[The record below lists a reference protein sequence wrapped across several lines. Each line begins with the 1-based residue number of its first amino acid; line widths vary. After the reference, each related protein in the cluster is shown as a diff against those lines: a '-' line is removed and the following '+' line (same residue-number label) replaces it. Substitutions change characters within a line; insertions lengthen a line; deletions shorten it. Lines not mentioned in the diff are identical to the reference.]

1 MPKFHDSEV
10 VENSNGS
17 ISAYGMEW
25 PYDTDELTIHLWC
38 YKHDERSEGS
48 GKGERGTRWHH
59 FKWCVDLLWNLSNSP
74 RKVVWNPW
82 SDKMFNGMIDY
93 DYIGIAGCGSCV
105 SGDTKMLDP
114 ITNESPTIKE
124 LCDQNKRPT
133 VMTLHGP
140 VKADVPY
147 LKGRDRL
154 YEFEL
159 EDGSKIKCTA
169 KHRFLVEGSWM
180 EADQVEVGSAVFGY
194 DSIHQETTSDDDLL
208 NLQPDVP
215 RWMQKPEDYR
225 GDYFAYYRLCGE
237 QLRLARESAL
247 ESPLQQADARKCSGY
262 ASSHSGDSCGV
273 LGCNH
278 PYQSISLS
286 TDSAS
291 HLCSHPQS
299 YTLSQSHYSLGT
311 SSHENP
317 LSQQSSQSQQ
327 ENNLL
332 WTSLEQVPYSS
343 HTLSDLDSL
352 RGSSTLSPNGTD
364 RYTLDRW
371 TDLTPHGLAS
381 CSCVDPK
388 DLSPSSCVAATPP
401 SLDNLTYLN
410 VGLSKVVSKRDVGVE
425 DYYDLNVPVEHHYFA
440 NGYVNHNS
448 GKSDSAAVFAIVE
461 YLAYPIG
468 TLVLI
473 TSTTIKDAQKR
484 VWKSVAELW
493 NSLDD
498 PPGFMI
504 QSKAMIAGIGK
515 NGEKTVAT
523 GLQIVAAQKGTDE
536 NKMEMAGQKAECLIL
551 IADELP
557 ELTHG
562 VLRTAFANLSQGS
575 TGIVRP
581 DGTNRETPFKMIAMG
596 NPSTYTDPFGKF
608 CEPQKGWKNITEQDW
623 EWETSRGICMRFD
636 ASESPNIKAGKR
648 IYPWMPTLDI
658 INKARQDFGEKSR
671 IFFRMYKG
679 FWFPDGDTD
688 TIYSESEIIKS
699 DAHKDYEGDDVVNEI
714 AYAGADP
721 AFSSGGDRFPIVYGR
736 ILERSGGKESIVQ
749 VDGVHFLK
757 EDITDTTTPRS
768 HDMARQMRDFCAS
781 KNIHPS
787 NLGYDITGAGLPFRD
802 VVVAEWSSLPLGIKF
817 GGSPSTLPVSM
828 VDPRKSS
835 EVYANRVSELWV
847 RGAGLIR
854 EGLIHGLSNEMI
866 EEMIQRR
873 WDKNNH
879 GRFLKVE
886 SKSDMKMRT
895 GQSPDICDALFCML
909 ETIVHN
915 GAMTQF
921 ETSIMDDRITPTWE
935 KNIDVHSIGDADS
948 YDLDYSDW

>member
-10 VENSNGS
+10 VENSNGT

-38 YKHDERSEGS
+38 YKHDERPEGS

-74 RKVVWNPW
+74 RKVIWNPW

-93 DYIGIAGCGSCV
+93 DYIGIAGCGS
-105 SGDTKMLDP
+105 
-114 ITNESPTIKE
+114 
-124 LCDQNKRPT
+124 
-133 VMTLHGP
+133 
-140 VKADVPY
+140 
-147 LKGRDRL
+147 
-154 YEFEL
+154 
-159 EDGSKIKCTA
+159 
-169 KHRFLVEGSWM
+169 
-180 EADQVEVGSAVFGY
+180 
-194 DSIHQETTSDDDLL
+194 
-208 NLQPDVP
+208 
-215 RWMQKPEDYR
+215 
-225 GDYFAYYRLCGE
+225 
-237 QLRLARESAL
+237 
-247 ESPLQQADARKCSGY
+247 
-262 ASSHSGDSCGV
+262 
-273 LGCNH
+273 
-278 PYQSISLS
+278 
-286 TDSAS
+286 
-291 HLCSHPQS
+291 
-299 YTLSQSHYSLGT
+299 
-311 SSHENP
+311 
-317 LSQQSSQSQQ
+317 
-327 ENNLL
+327 
-332 WTSLEQVPYSS
+332 
-343 HTLSDLDSL
+343 
-352 RGSSTLSPNGTD
+352 
-364 RYTLDRW
+364 
-371 TDLTPHGLAS
+371 
-381 CSCVDPK
+381 
-388 DLSPSSCVAATPP
+388 
-401 SLDNLTYLN
+401 
-410 VGLSKVVSKRDVGVE
+410 
-425 DYYDLNVPVEHHYFA
+425 
-440 NGYVNHNS
+440 S

-608 CEPQKGWKNITEQDW
+608 CEPKQGWKNITEQDW